1 MEVIGVVRDTGARS
15 LSPGDV
21 LARQPSQFYRSY
33 TQAGLVPATVI
44 ART

>member
-15 LSPGDV
+15 LSPDDV